1 MEQGSEGYPTSSD
14 ASEVVH
20 QQSDSGDGDREES
33 QAEGTSRIS
42 TDEEEDS
49 LNYCLEFG
57 LLFPLKVS
65 LFPVKSS
72 PSVLVDSGTC
82 EPVVVMMEGDC
93 SVERRRESQTSNHHY
108 FGHESDGCSGHVN
121 QQDVELRRKSH
132 RRSLMRRRSTSV
144 PDLDKLVFVSKLDNH
159 NNLVFQY
166 PSSSTTS
173 PHQHVQHH
181 PPHCV
186 IECDNANS
194 PHGCEDEYNSDNPTI
209 SNNSWRSNGENL
221 LATGHIHNS
230 NHSHLY
236 LNYPYLHPES
246 RGHKGSNPVLIS
258 GAKSLPRIANL
269 DGDASLRKNV
279 NQHKSGSLADLPSF
293 SMPPSNNTPSPSGG
307 HLGSIGDWMN
317 EINRYRRE
325 GQRQGPSSSEM
336 LAAAVPLETVTT
348 HKRKLTETSSYSG
361 TATTS
366 DGWNKNSIGPSS
378 SPSPRESLCLSTKS
392 IPKLN
397 IYAVEGDVDVFEG
410 SSSEDC
416 ETPGSTLR
424 SGHSSI
430 QRSLNRLFV
439 IHDYNDSDGV
449 ITISG
454 PTTPSRRSSR
464 SRSGSFT
471 GSDTSA
477 ISFRIPSR
485 SESPEPPPV
494 HHSHSC
500 CGVSLRGSSPLPTS
514 PPYQTSFPD
523 VVTSRHCFSS
533 SSSTSNKNSY
543 VGDEGEIDS
552 GSASARESCSSY
564 GGRDSSPTRNKRQ
577 NELGSSNVVDNLHIV
592 SDSSNDF
599 PRIDPSFRLRKTGM
613 VASGSGKRDIMVMP
627 FVDGQDGVVQHSK
640 IISREILDSMK
651 KGKDGEVSCGS
662 GSGAPSQKCNH
673 YHQPLPGTTVVSFR
687 KRSRAESRRGGTSS
701 ANISSSSCSKGHTE
715 DTDKCTELQ
724 VIMPTIERAKRLS
737 RLIQHRQHLQL
748 QYSLNLNYLV
758 CLIFHNKFILYILFV
773 CFTALSFV
781 IMKYI
786 MEFFCFTKMIKIPFR
801 NYYAP
806 LEEKIAWTCR
816 HYVSFYV
823 LI

>member
-1 MEQGSEGYPTSSD
+1 MEQGSESYPSSSD
-14 ASEVVH
+14 TNQVVP
-20 QQSDSGDGDREES
+20 QPNDAGVGDREES
-33 QAEGTSRIS
+33 QVEGTSKS
-42 TDEEEDS
+42 TDEEENS

-82 EPVVVMMEGDC
+82 EPVVVMMEEDC
-93 SVERRRESQTSNHHY
+93 SVERRRESQTSHYQY
-108 FGHESDGCSGHVN
+108 FGHDSDGCSGNVN
-121 QQDVELRRKSH
+121 QQDAELRRKSH

-144 PDLDKLVFVSKLDNH
+144 PDLDKLVFVSRLDNH

-173 PHQHVQHH
+173 PHQHVHHH

-194 PHGCEDEYNSDNPTI
+194 PHGCEDVYNSDNH
-209 SNNSWRSNGENL
+209 SWRSNGDNQQ
-221 LATGHIHNS
+221 ATGHTHNP
-230 NHSHLY
+230 NRSHLN
-236 LNYPYLHPES
+236 LNYSYLHPES
-246 RGHKGSNPVLIS
+246 RGHNGSNPVLIT
-258 GAKSLPRIANL
+258 GAKSLPKIANWN
-269 DGDASLRKNV
+269 GDASMRANA

-348 HKRKLTETSSYSG
+348 YKRKLTETSSYSG
-361 TATTS
+361 TTTTS
-366 DGWNKNSIGPSS
+366 DDWNKNSIGPTCSL
-378 SPSPRESLCLSTKS
+378 SPRENSCFSTKS
-392 IPKLN
+392 VPKLN

-471 GSDTSA
+471 GSETSA

-485 SESPEPPPV
+485 SESPEPTPV

-514 PPYQTSFPD
+514 PPYQTSFQD
-523 VVTSRHCFSS
+523 AVSSRHCFSS
-533 SSSTSNKNSY
+533 NSSTSNKNSY
-543 VGDEGEIDS
+543 GEDEVEIDS
-552 GSASARESCSSY
+552 SSISARESCSSY
-564 GGRDSSPTRNKRQ
+564 GGRESPATRKRR
-577 NELGSSNVVDNLHIV
+577 NEFGSSNVVDNLHMALDN
-592 SDSSNDF
+592 STDF

-613 VASGSGKRDIMVMP
+613 VASGSGKRDIMVLP
-627 FVDGQDGVVQHSK
+627 FIDGQDGVVHHSK
-640 IISREILDSMK
+640 VISREILDSMK

-662 GSGAPSQKCNH
+662 APSQKCNH
-673 YHQPLPGTTVVSFR
+673 HHQPLPGTTVVSFR
-687 KRSRAESRRGGTSS
+687 KRSRAESRRGGNSSVNTS
-701 ANISSSSCSKGHTE
+701 NSSCSKGHTTE

-758 CLIFHNKFILYILFV
+758 CLIFHNSSVYSLY
-773 CFTALSFV
+773 ALQLYSFV
-781 IMKYI
+781 II
-786 MEFFCFTKMIKIPFR
+786 
-801 NYYAP
+801 
-806 LEEKIAWTCR
+806 
-816 HYVSFYV
+816 
-823 LI
+823 